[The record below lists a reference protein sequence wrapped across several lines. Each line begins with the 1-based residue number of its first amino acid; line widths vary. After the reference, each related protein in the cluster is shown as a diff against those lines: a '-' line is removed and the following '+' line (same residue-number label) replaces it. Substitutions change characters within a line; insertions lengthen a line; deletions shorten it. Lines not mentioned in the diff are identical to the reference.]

1 MIATINHATAGKA
14 LAAPDFLYRD
24 VPAFKKRVHRLG
36 LAGNFGIDEAG
47 IAAALE
53 RGVNYF
59 FWPLRQAN
67 LGNVLR
73 EAARR
78 DRERLVI
85 ASVATIGYFGTTV
98 RSGAEKALRLL
109 GTDYLDVFMLGWL
122 GKASL
127 WTRGTVDALCKLRE
141 EGKVRA
147 IGVSIHDRKRAGELA
162 RDSPLDLLM
171 VRYNAAHPGAERE
184 VFPERAVRN
193 TALVAYTATSWGQL
207 LRRPS
212 GWEEPV
218 PSAGDCYR
226 FCLSNDAVDVVLSG
240 PASLAQLDENL
251 EALKKGPLS
260 TDEMAWMRRFGAL
273 VHKRSLMPGAPR

>member
-1 MIATINHATAGKA
+1 MHSVLGKRP
-14 LAAPDFLYRD
+14 AAPAHHRCGNRPTPHRHP
-24 VPAFKKRVHRLG
+24 PALG
-36 LAGNFGIDEAG
+36 TAPAPPSP
-47 IAAALE
+47 AAS
-53 RGVNYF
+53 
-59 FWPLRQAN
+59 PTD
-67 LGNVLR
+67 
-73 EAARR
+73 R
-78 DRERLVI
+78 DR
-85 ASVATIGYFGTTV
+85 TG
-98 RSGAEKALRLL
+98 
-109 GTDYLDVFMLGWL
+109 D
-122 GKASL
+122 
-127 WTRGTVDALCKLRE
+127 
-141 EGKVRA
+141 
-147 IGVSIHDRKRAGELA
+147 
-162 RDSPLDLLM
+162 
-171 VRYNAAHPGAERE
+171 AAHPGAERE

-260 TDEMAWMRRFGAL
+260 ADEMAWMRRFGAL